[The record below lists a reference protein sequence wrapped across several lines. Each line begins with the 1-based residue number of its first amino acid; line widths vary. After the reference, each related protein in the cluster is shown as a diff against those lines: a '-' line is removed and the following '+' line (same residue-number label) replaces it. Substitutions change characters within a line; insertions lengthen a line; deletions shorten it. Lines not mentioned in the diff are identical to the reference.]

1 MPPPLLRILMLASLL
16 AAPAAAAP
24 RAEAVITAYFA
35 ALEARDRPAI
45 DRLFAANAIV
55 EYPVDVSGRTEP
67 DSWRRFEGH
76 DAVMTNYVD
85 RAFGRISR
93 FAWRDREVTV
103 AAGGKRV
110 FVEALGDMTIDG
122 IGAIGGG
129 KPYANRYVFRFD
141 VAGGRITHLK
151 EYLNPVTSAIA
162 TGSRTGADTPR

>member
-1 MPPPLLRILMLASLL
+1 MLAVLP

-45 DRLFAANAIV
+45 DRLFAADAIV
-55 EYPVDVSGRTEP
+55 EYPFDVSGRTEP
-67 DSWRRFEGH
+67 GSWRRFEGH
-76 DAVMTNYVD
+76 DAVMMGYVD

-93 FAWRDREVTV
+93 FAWRDREITV
-103 AAGGKRV
+103 AAGGRRA

-122 IGAIGGG
+122 TR
-129 KPYANRYVFRFD
+129 PYANRYVFRFD

-162 TGSRTGADTPR
+162 TGARTGADTPR